1 MAGID
6 RRKHHIDVMERVIA
20 PLREGLDGELDVEV
34 SHESMP
40 PESADAGS
48 GAIRAAAGT
57 PRETGEPRPPRTPR
71 GDDEYESDRRGEHT
85 YPDDGTPSPPSH
97 KQRNDLKSRLERRG

>member
-6 RRKHHIDVMERVIA
+6 RRKHDIDVMERVIETLHDA
-20 PLREGLDGELDVEV
+20 SEADPDVEV
-34 SHESMP
+34 FQEWVTP
-40 PESADAGS
+40 QAADPGS

-97 KQRNDLKSRLERRG
+97 KQRDDLKSRLERRG